1 MVTRTAFTQLGYS
14 GALLALVCLLML
26 ILFLVPWL
34 AMLLPSGWPAL
45 ASGAAA
51 LFAMAGVFWPTVRF
65 YGLPF
70 SWAFTLPLAAMFF
83 LAMTIES
90 AMKYWRGTRAEWK
103 GRRYAAR

>member
-1 MVTRTAFTQLGYS
+1 
-14 GALLALVCLLML
+14 
-26 ILFLVPWL
+26 
-34 AMLLPSGWPAL
+34 MLLPSGWAAF

-51 LFAMAGVFWPTVRF
+51 LIAMAGVFWPTVRF
-65 YGLPF
+65 YGLPVG
-70 SWAFTLPLAAMFF
+70 WAFTLPLAAIFF